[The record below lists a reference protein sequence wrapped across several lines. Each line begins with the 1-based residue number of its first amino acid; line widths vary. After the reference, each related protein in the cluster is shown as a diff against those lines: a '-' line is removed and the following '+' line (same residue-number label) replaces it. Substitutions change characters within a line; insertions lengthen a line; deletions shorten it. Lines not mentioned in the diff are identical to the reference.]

1 VDLIQQIAMLGT
13 FGEVFLLEAFFAGTL
28 DKVSDFKIVFKII
41 FFFGH
46 GWRPFFASLIFYLLT
61 TKYTNH
67 TKYLW
72 DKI

>member
-1 VDLIQQIAMLGT
+1 LVMAGVLSLPVYG
-13 FGEVFLLEAFFAGTL
+13 FF
-28 DKVSDFKIVFKII
+28 
-41 FFFGH
+41 
-46 GWRPFFASLIFYLLT
+46 LLT